1 MNRAA
6 LILKYVLLISK
17 RYSDN
22 TLSEQILSF
31 FLCEQS
37 NNANNILKKKHVKIK
52 SLIQKE
58 IKLFTYKPRTR
69 SFP

>member
-1 MNRAA
+1 M
-6 LILKYVLLISK
+6 
-17 RYSDN
+17 
-22 TLSEQILSF
+22 SEQILSF

-58 IKLFTYKPRTR
+58 IKLFTYKPLTR
-69 SFP
+69 SFPWCTF